1 MGRELGVFCSVGVFP
16 LPLRATLSHS
26 SKRSYS
32 PLLKRAVVL
41 GNRRVGERRLE
52 SSRLVCP
59 GIRFLP
65 INWDWQGLSAAAS
78 LALVPAVPW
87 TGSLHRVM
95 FAATRVSPGQEDG
108 DAAGLGGTP
117 SLMAPRVRWH
127 PGLCCSVC
135 GQVRLSASLWNQSV
149 LIHLSS
155 LLAAIPHD

>member
-1 MGRELGVFCSVGVFP
+1 MCVELIQCEKGEGVGGGELGVFCSVGVFP

-41 GNRRVGERRLE
+41 WNRRVGERRLE

-65 INWDWQGLSAAAS
+65 INWDWQGSSVAGS

-87 TGSLHRVM
+87 TA
-95 FAATRVSPGQEDG
+95 FAAPV
-108 DAAGLGGTP
+108 
-117 SLMAPRVRWH
+117 
-127 PGLCCSVC
+127 
-135 GQVRLSASLWNQSV
+135 
-149 LIHLSS
+149 
-155 LLAAIPHD
+155 